1 MQMSY
6 QLSDL
11 KLVVV
16 AIPATLANQSDAQ
29 VHVELR
35 GLRAKDR
42 RKALLLGASGL
53 RPLVCALGFCGATP
67 SAEFLRAVACS
78 DLQV

>member
-11 KLVVV
+11 KLSSCG
-16 AIPATLANQSDAQ
+16 PGTLIDQSDAQ

-35 GLRAKDR
+35 GLPTTSR
-42 RKALLLGASGL
+42 RKALLLGATGL
-53 RPLVCALGFCGATP
+53 RPLVCELGFC
-67 SAEFLRAVACS
+67 
-78 DLQV
+78 